1 MTIVRGQNS
10 SIGDMK
16 EIINLAKKINASV
29 KIIELFSQDKEKVV
43 PLYEIKQNL
52 LKLNFKVFEEE
63 THKITMYDGVTKI
76 ILSKI
81 FCAAAEDRYNPNRY
95 CNSLN
100 DLFISPDGVIKLC
113 RYIKKE
119 VNIKNEVKNRDEDG
133 LEKKINL
140 YCEERIIED

>member
-29 KIIELFSQDKEKVV
+29 KIIELFSQDREKVV

-81 FCAAAEDRYNPNRY
+81 FCAAAEDRYNPN
-95 CNSLN
+95 S
-100 DLFISPDGVIKLC
+100 IVIL
-113 RYIKKE
+113 
-119 VNIKNEVKNRDEDG
+119 
-133 LEKKINL
+133 
-140 YCEERIIED
+140 